1 MNDKQR
7 NELLERML
15 ENDRKAKLEKSRQIA
30 ALYAE
35 IAAADT
41 EAVGLA
47 FRCYA
52 WTESGNAIDEELA
65 KVAFASVETMRIYE
79 KLSKIDELEY
89 MHG

>member
-15 ENDRKAKLEKSRQIA
+15 ENDRKAKIEKSRQIA

-47 FRCYA
+47 FRLMA
-52 WTESGNAIDEELA
+52 EVMSMNTTETELA
-65 KVAFASVETMRIYE
+65 KKALSSPAAMAVYD
-79 KLSKIDELEY
+79 KLCNIGVSECKR
-89 MHG
+89 

>member
-47 FRCYA
+47 FRLMA
-52 WTESGNAIDEELA
+52 EVMSMNTTETELA
-65 KVAFASVETMRIYE
+65 KKALSSPAAMAVYD
-79 KLSKIDELEY
+79 KLCNIRVLECKR
-89 MHG
+89 

>member
-47 FRCYA
+47 FWLKA
-52 WTESGNAIDEELA
+52 EVESVNTTETELA
-65 KVAFASVETMRIYE
+65 KKALSSPAAMAVYD
-79 KLSKIDELEY
+79 KLCNIRVLECKR
-89 MHG
+89 

>member
-47 FRCYA
+47 FRLKA
-52 WTESGNAIDEELA
+52 EVESVNTTETELA
-65 KVAFASVETMRIYE
+65 KKALSSPAAMAVYD
-79 KLSKIDELEY
+79 KLCNIRVLECKR
-89 MHG
+89 

>member
-15 ENDRKAKLEKSRQIA
+15 EKDRKAKLEKSRQIA

-47 FRCYA
+47 FRLMA
-52 WTESGNAIDEELA
+52 EVMSMNTTETELA
-65 KVAFASVETMRIYE
+65 KKALSSPAAMAVYD
-79 KLSKIDELEY
+79 KLCNIGVSECKR
-89 MHG
+89 

>member
-47 FRCYA
+47 FRLKA
-52 WTESGNAIDEELA
+52 EVSSANTTETELA
-65 KVAFASVETMRIYE
+65 KKALSSPAAMAVYDKIFAIA
-79 KLSKIDELEY
+79 ELEY
-89 MHG
+89 EC

>member
-47 FRCYA
+47 FRLMA
-52 WTESGNAIDEELA
+52 EVMSMNTTETELA
-65 KVAFASVETMRIYE
+65 KKALSSPAAMAVYD
-79 KLSKIDELEY
+79 KLFNIGVSECKR
-89 MHG
+89 

>member
-47 FRCYA
+47 FRLMA
-52 WTESGNAIDEELA
+52 EVRSANTTETELA
-65 KVAFASVETMRIYE
+65 KKALSSPAAMAVYD
-79 KLSKIDELEY
+79 KLSDISVWERK
-89 MHG
+89 H

>member
-47 FRCYA
+47 FRLKA
-52 WTESGNAIDEELA
+52 EVESANTTETELA
-65 KVAFASVETMRIYE
+65 KKALSSPAAMAVYD
-79 KLSKIDELEY
+79 KLCNIRVLECKR
-89 MHG
+89 

>member
-47 FRCYA
+47 FRLMA
-52 WTESGNAIDEELA
+52 EVMSMNTTETELA
-65 KVAFASVETMRIYE
+65 EKALSSPAAMAVYDKLFKVRVSECKR
-79 KLSKIDELEY
+79 
-89 MHG
+89 

>member
-47 FRCYA
+47 FRLMA
-52 WTESGNAIDEELA
+52 EVMSMNTTETELA
-65 KVAFASVETMRIYE
+65 KKALSSPAAMAVYD
-79 KLSKIDELEY
+79 KLCNIGVSECKR
-89 MHG
+89 

>member
-47 FRCYA
+47 FRLEA
-52 WTESGNAIDEELA
+52 EVESVNTTETELA
-65 KVAFASVETMRIYE
+65 KKALSSPAAMAVYD
-79 KLSKIDELEY
+79 KLCNIRVLECKR
-89 MHG
+89 

>member
-15 ENDRKAKLEKSRQIA
+15 EKDRKAKLEKSRQIA

-47 FRCYA
+47 FRLMA
-52 WTESGNAIDEELA
+52 EVRSANTTETELA
-65 KVAFASVETMRIYE
+65 KKALSSPAAMAVYD
-79 KLSKIDELEY
+79 KLSDISVWERK
-89 MHG
+89 H

>member
-15 ENDRKAKLEKSRQIA
+15 ENDRKAKIEKSRQIA

-52 WTESGNAIDEELA
+52 EAKSGKTAATELTEKAFSSPAATAIYD
-65 KVAFASVETMRIYE
+65 
-79 KLSKIDELEY
+79 KLGDIAELEY
-89 MHG
+89 EC

>member
-47 FRCYA
+47 FRLKA
-52 WTESGNAIDEELA
+52 EVESVNTTETELA
-65 KVAFASVETMRIYE
+65 KEALSSPAAMAVYD
-79 KLSKIDELEY
+79 KLCNIRVLECKR
-89 MHG
+89 